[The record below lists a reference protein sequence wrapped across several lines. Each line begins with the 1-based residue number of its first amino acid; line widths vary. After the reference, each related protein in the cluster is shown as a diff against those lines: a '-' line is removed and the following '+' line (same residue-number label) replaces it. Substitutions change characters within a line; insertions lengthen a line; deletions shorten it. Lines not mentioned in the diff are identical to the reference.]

1 VVGRRY
7 PTLVVA
13 SGIGALFLVRLLP
26 ASGLGLW
33 LRLALATA
41 LLLAPGVHVA
51 AALGQPLVSGAV
63 VWTLGFAGLGMAA
76 MFAVRGSL
84 WLALALAGVAA
95 VGAVAAA
102 ARWSPSER
110 PHGMSAMPIGVI
122 AAGLL
127 IGALVWPVTGP
138 LNGDA
143 LFHLARIRKLL
154 SFGSLSLLS
163 VDEFRDGGLHPG
175 YAFPLWHGLIAF
187 VTRLAGVD
195 PGLVVR
201 RESCILMPIAFAVA
215 YEAGVAV
222 FRSASLGDGVLVI
235 QVVLYG
241 LAPGHG
247 GTFTSLA
254 LPATI
259 ARQVLVPALV
269 ALFFTTASGA
279 ARRGRVRRH
288 LGLLAVVLMAVEL
301 ALVHVTYAL
310 FTLIVLAGFVVA
322 QLLVRSDGLR
332 RSGTRLVAA
341 IAGAGAVVA
350 WLAPIAST
358 TRAHN
363 PNCAEVRRAFSN
375 YGGEII
381 HGSCTHYRLSPEM
394 VTRSGALAVAGLLLV
409 PLAAFGARRDWGA
422 LVLGGT
428 TAMLI
433 LLLVPWVFPHFAD
446 AVSISQARRAA
457 GFLPLPFAAVGGL
470 AMLGR
475 GRGQLAVAL
484 ALAAGIGLEL
494 LYPGWFGSAAPRGA
508 PSYPAWVAL
517 GGGIAV
523 LLLAGMLPSN
533 RSRPRGGLTL
543 VLVALVAAPAAV
555 RGLSEWTTTPQPTSS
570 PLTDGVVRELR
581 TARFRGTI
589 VYSDPGTSYWIASAA
604 PVFIATAPPS
614 HVANTIANDPYRRWD
629 AGARFLRTGSLAIPR
644 RYRACTILLR
654 RPARIRLHL
663 PVIYRDTGFV
673 LYALQP
679 NCSQTD

>member
-1 VVGRRY
+1 MALAVGPLSSAIEHQRSRMSAESASSLLYGERLPGTRQPGIRSSADCSNARLTVRETLRLLGRRM
-7 PTLVVA
+7 A
-13 SGIGALFLVRLLP
+13 RAP
-26 ASGLGLW
+26 A
-33 LRLALATA
+33 RT
-41 LLLAPGVHVA
+41 
-51 AALGQPLVSGAV
+51 VS
-63 VWTLGFAGLGMAA
+63 T
-76 MFAVRGSL
+76 
-84 WLALALAGVAA
+84 
-95 VGAVAAA
+95 
-102 ARWSPSER
+102 
-110 PHGMSAMPIGVI
+110 
-122 AAGLL
+122 
-127 IGALVWPVTGP
+127 
-138 LNGDA
+138 
-143 LFHLARIRKLL
+143 
-154 SFGSLSLLS
+154 
-163 VDEFRDGGLHPG
+163 
-175 YAFPLWHGLIAF
+175 
-187 VTRLAGVD
+187 
-195 PGLVVR
+195 
-201 RESCILMPIAFAVA
+201 
-215 YEAGVAV
+215 
-222 FRSASLGDGVLVI
+222 
-235 QVVLYG
+235 
-241 LAPGHG
+241 
-247 GTFTSLA
+247 
-254 LPATI
+254 
-259 ARQVLVPALV
+259 
-269 ALFFTTASGA
+269 
-279 ARRGRVRRH
+279 
-288 LGLLAVVLMAVEL
+288 
-301 ALVHVTYAL
+301 
-310 FTLIVLAGFVVA
+310 
-322 QLLVRSDGLR
+322 VRS
-332 RSGTRLVAA
+332 
-341 IAGAGAVVA
+341 
-350 WLAPIAST
+350 
-358 TRAHN
+358 
-363 PNCAEVRRAFSN
+363 
-375 YGGEII
+375 
-381 HGSCTHYRLSPEM
+381 GSCTHYRLSPEM